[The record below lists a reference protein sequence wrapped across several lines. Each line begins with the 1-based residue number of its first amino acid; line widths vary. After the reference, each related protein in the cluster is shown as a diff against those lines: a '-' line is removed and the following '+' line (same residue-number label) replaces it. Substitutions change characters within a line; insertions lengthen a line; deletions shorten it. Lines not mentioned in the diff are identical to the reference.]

1 MTNADEITAGS
12 DLYRRMLAF
21 DYCDHER
28 AEIMHKVWCV
38 TPWMAD
44 VYTGGYSNDQDRELA
59 IREWC
64 REKFGPE
71 AWPIH
76 GKPGTWQRGGATIN
90 GWTWMGFQTEAMMM
104 EFLQAWPSEEV
115 TR

>member
-1 MTNADEITAGS
+1 MTEQTPTGS
-12 DLYRRMLAF
+12 DLFHHMLAF
-21 DYCDHER
+21 NYGDRER
-28 AEIMHKVWCV
+28 AELMRKVWSY

-44 VYTGGYSNDQDRELA
+44 IYTGGYSNDQDRELE

-76 GKPGTWQRGGATIN
+76 EKPGTWQRGSATID
-90 GWTWMGFQTEAMMM
+90 GWTWMGFATEDQMRQFMDR
-104 EFLQAWPSEEV
+104 WPAPKPGDE
-115 TR
+115 